1 MSSETIAIVGVGA
14 IGASVAAALGNAGHN
29 VQLCVRTP
37 FDQLKV
43 ELDGHAK
50 TYSHRVLTEPATGQ
64 PVDWLLLCTKAHQ
77 VEDAADWLANMV
89 SQHTSVAVLQNGV
102 EHESRIRR
110 LIPVDASVLPCVVRL
125 PATSIS
131 PGHIVQSRRGRLLVP
146 QNAMGSKF
154 AGFFAGQAAI
164 AVEETDDFISA
175 AWDKLVRN
183 AVSGLCAV
191 IQGPMEILTDPEA
204 RDFVTG
210 LIEEIKAVGEAEGAV
225 FSPNLIDEFFAGYSG
240 STGQLWTSI
249 AKDARD
255 GRPMEWDARN
265 AVIGR
270 LGRKHG
276 IDTRLNDA
284 LTTMLKLADPSL

>member
-1 MSSETIAIVGVGA
+1 MSSETVAIVGVGA
-14 IGASVAAALGNAGHN
+14 IGGSVAAALGNAGHS

-43 ELDGHAK
+43 ELDGHTKA
-50 TYSHRVLTEPATGQ
+50 YSHRVLTEPAAGQ

-89 SQHTSVAVLQNGV
+89 NEHTSVAVLQNGV
-102 EHESRIRR
+102 EHDSRVRC

-131 PGHIVQSRRGRLLVP
+131 PGHIVQDKRGRLQVP
-146 QNAMGSKF
+146 RTAIGAAF
-154 AGFFAGQAAI
+154 ARLFEGQSGI

-191 IQGPMEILTDPEA
+191 IQGPMGILTNPEG

-225 FSPNLIDEFFAGYSG
+225 FSPNLIDEFYAGYAG
-240 STGQLWTSI
+240 PTGQLWTSI

-276 IDTRLNDA
+276 IDTPLNDA
-284 LTTMLKLADPSL
+284 LTTMLKLADRSL